1 MTIFNKNIII
11 AIDGYSSCGKSTL
24 AKSLAEKIGY
34 TYIDSGAMYRAVTII
49 CLEKRII
56 NNEKINTKN
65 LIKELQNIDIRF
77 IYNNINKK
85 TETHLNGKNVEKEIR
100 SIEIANY
107 VSIISKIPEI
117 REKLVNIQK
126 NLGKNKRIVMDGRDI
141 GTVVFPMAEIKI
153 FMTAD
158 INVRAE
164 RRFKEL
170 IKMQENVTIDETKDN
185 LTKRDFIDINRKESP
200 LKIADDAII
209 LDNSYLTPE
218 DQLNW
223 VIGIIS
229 RKFQIIIK

>member
-1 MTIFNKNIII
+1 
-11 AIDGYSSCGKSTL
+11 L